1 MERKDNGYWT
11 YERCR
16 EEALKYISSSELQR
30 KCSSVYNKIYIN
42 GWNELTQ
49 HFIKIGNRYKRL
61 VYVYEFSDNFFY
73 VGLTGNI
80 NRRMKQHVNDINS
93 SVYKHSNLTKLN
105 PNLLIVSDYIDVDNS
120 IELEKLYLEKYIKDG
135 WNSLNKVKTGN
146 IGSCNIKWNKEECFK
161 ESIKYLTITDYQRNS
176 KSSYNTALKNGWIDE
191 ICSHMKR
198 RKCKNGEYDN
208 KNKCSIEARKYKSK
222 SEFHK
227 NNWSAWNYSKK
238 NGWLDEFY
246 N

>member
-1 MERKDNGYWT
+1 MKLNT
-11 YERCR
+11 
-16 EEALKYISSSELQR
+16 SELQR
-30 KCSSVYNKIYIN
+30 KCSSVYNK
-42 GWNELTQ
+42 

-93 SVYKHSNLTKLN
+93 SVYEHSDLTKLN
-105 PNLLIVSDYIDVDNS
+105 TNLLIVSDYIDVDNS
-120 IELEKLYLEKYIKDG
+120 IELEKLYLENILKMDG
-135 WNSLNKVKTGN
+135 INFKVKTGN

-191 ICSHMKR
+191 I
-198 RKCKNGEYDN
+198 
-208 KNKCSIEARKYKSK
+208 
-222 SEFHK
+222 
-227 NNWSAWNYSKK
+227 
-238 NGWLDEFY
+238 
-246 N
+246 